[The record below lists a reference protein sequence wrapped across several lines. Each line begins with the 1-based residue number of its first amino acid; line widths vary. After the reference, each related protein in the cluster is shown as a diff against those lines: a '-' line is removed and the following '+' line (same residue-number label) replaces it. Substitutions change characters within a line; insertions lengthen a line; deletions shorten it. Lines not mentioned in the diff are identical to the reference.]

1 MNVLVT
7 GGAGYIGSHT
17 TLALFKASFNVV
29 VLDNLSNSSE
39 EPINRVSLLI
49 GKSITFIQGD
59 VRDYKL
65 ILKLLIEY
73 KIDAVIHFS
82 GLKSVIESFYKPL
95 NYYDNNVN
103 GTLSLCKAMAKAN
116 VFTLI
121 FSSSATVYGDQTN
134 VPISENQVAGFPK
147 NPYGQSKYMV
157 EQILNDLA
165 LSDNRWKISI
175 LRYFNPIGAHESGSI
190 GEDTKNSP
198 KNLIPYIAQVALGKL
213 PELTI
218 FGSDYATIDGTGVR
232 DYIHVL
238 DLADGHIAALK
249 TLKKKCGAHVWNLGT
264 GKGYSVLQIVET
276 FENVS
281 GKTIPYHIASRRP
294 GDVAISY
301 ANPKKAEMELHWK
314 AKYNLYKM
322 LEDTWNWFVKN
333 PNGYN

>member
-65 ILKLLIEY
+65 ILQLLIEY

-82 GLKSVIESFYKPL
+82 GLKSVIESLYKPI

-134 VPISENQVAGFPK
+134 VPVSENQVAGFPN

-198 KNLIPYIAQVALGKL
+198 KNLIPHIAQVALGKL

-218 FGSDYATIDGTGVR
+218 FGNDYATIDGTGVR

-238 DLADGHIAALK
+238 DLAEGHIAALK
-249 TLKKKCGAHVWNLGT
+249 TLKKKYGAHVWNLGT

-281 GKTIPYHIASRRP
+281 GKTIPYHIAPRRP
-294 GDVAISY
+294 GDVAMSY
-301 ANPKKAEMELHWK
+301 ANPKKAEKELHWQ

-322 LEDTWNWFVKN
+322 VEDTWNWFVKN